1 MNNNVLDN
9 NAQMVDSKPTP
20 ASAPKQEQ
28 PNSAKDAI
36 KAYLDER
43 AGKDPLFAVTYAKP
57 NKNIDE
63 CFNYILGEARKRGSS
78 VCMTDEEVYGL
89 AVHYYDETD
98 LVVPKSAPR
107 ANVSGPAAPKVELT
121 EQEKEEAR
129 REARIKY
136 ESEYMRILVY
146 EEAERRKKEAE
157 RRKAAAKARNFSPS
171 LFGSDEI

>member
-1 MNNNVLDN
+1 MSTQNTNQAV
-9 NAQMVDSKPTP
+9 
-20 ASAPKQEQ
+20 E
-28 PNSAKDAI
+28 AI
-36 KAYLDER
+36 RNYLDRR
-43 AGKDPLFAVTYAKP
+43 AAEDAQFAAVYANP
-57 NKNIDE
+57 QKNFDE
-63 CFNYILGEARKRGSS
+63 CFRYILHEARKLGST

-171 LFGSDEI
+171 LFDFD